1 MIASADGCKGGW
13 LTLVA
18 DEWPR
23 WKTVDAYVC
32 HAFTALLS
40 LTESCDAV
48 VVDIPI
54 GLPKPGEVR
63 LCDTAARERLGPEHG
78 SRVFFAPPRET
89 LDADTPE
96 EFQRRY
102 RSYFGKGAGLPVWGI
117 VPKLR
122 EADAAMTPA
131 LQSRVREFHPELAW
145 ARLAGRVL
153 PSKHTAKGLAER
165 EEFLRSRITDVAP
178 LKSWVGRLGRAA
190 ATDDLLDALVG
201 LGIAEGLR
209 GGSVVSERL
218 PTAQP
223 PEDARALRMEI
234 WF

>member
-18 DEWPR
+18 EEWPCR
-23 WKTVDAYVC
+23 KTVHAYVC
-32 HAFTALLS
+32 HDFKALLA
-40 LTESCDAV
+40 LTSSCDAV

-63 LCDTAARERLGPEHG
+63 LCDTAARDQLGPEHR

-89 LDADTPE
+89 LDAATPE

-102 RSYFGKGAGLPVWGI
+102 RGYFGKGAGFPVWGI

-122 EADAAMTPA
+122 EADACMTPA
-131 LQSRVREFHPELAW
+131 LQSSVREFHPELAW
-145 ARLAGRVL
+145 TRLAGRVL
-153 PSKHTAKGLAER
+153 SSKHHAKGLAER
-165 EEFLRSRITDVAP
+165 EELLRSSVTEIDA
-178 LKSWVGRLGRAA
+178 LKSWVGRMGRAA

-201 LGIAEGLR
+201 LGVAEGLR
-209 GGSVVSERL
+209 GGNIVSERL
-218 PTAQP
+218 PTSQP